1 MNKCFCFLYANVGLK
16 AVFEIND
23 AVQEEKKKNYKIW
36 QIFKSDHQLIET
48 PGRLVF
54 LIT

>member
-23 AVQEEKKKNYKIW
+23 AVQEEKKKL
-36 QIFKSDHQLIET
+36 QDLAD
-48 PGRLVF
+48 L
-54 LIT
+54 